1 MELIL
6 HFCAIRCFLGLKE
19 REKRGLIKF
28 PLRVANFNQREKM
41 AEEAAVSEITSPPVE
56 QNQNSVNATIESG
69 AQGGT
74 ESTCNNINNSN
85 NAESSVVT
93 SDGDREKS
101 LEYAHELMVKGSKA
115 SKDEDYGE
123 AVECYSRAL
132 EIRLGFTCFISSPFF
147 LISRIFSCFYG
158 SKLFD

>member
-1 MELIL
+1 
-6 HFCAIRCFLGLKE
+6 
-19 REKRGLIKF
+19 
-28 PLRVANFNQREKM
+28 M
-41 AEEAAVSEITSPPVE
+41 AEEAAISETTSPMAE

-69 AQGGT
+69 VQGGT
-74 ESTCNNINNSN
+74 ESTCNNNN

-101 LEYAHELMVKGSKA
+101 LEYADELMVKGSKA
-115 SKDEDYGE
+115 SKDGDYGE

-132 EIRLGFTCFISSPFF
+132 EIRLGFYLFYFLSLLF
-147 LISRIFSCFYG
+147 LISRIFNCLLVFFC